1 MSAIKT
7 IQFISLPRKGNNK
20 GAGFV
25 FLPKKAE
32 SSFKFGEKVRVEL
45 FGNIHFFAKIAKA
58 NNRIGV
64 YIPRSITLENN
75 LLSKKV
81 AVKIVKIN
89 GFYSRISLDGRI
101 YVPQDVIKKL
111 KIKQNDIIFVKG
123 VENSKIVERKYLKVS
138 VNKRKSGK
146 KEYTVAFGRN
156 FHKRELLFQLEKK
169 SCDKGNKNI
178 TPILRKVL
186 GGMHYALTNDCSL
199 IIFNGN
205 KVPAVINS
213 RFQYPDIALYLGAY
227 FADGT
232 KKGNSWAI
240 CASTFEQTNFYWK
253 MHRFLIKDANP
264 EFIISYTNKNKER
277 HNNIESRL
285 KRIWEK
291 KTNIKIN
298 KFRIHKSIGGKSYGK
313 HNQYG
318 TLIIREHR
326 QILLDIYNGLL
337 KILINEILSKKNKD
351 IGMSFLCG
359 VIEGDGCAP
368 ARKRGH
374 ISVALNRKSSD
385 ILKNIIKTIGIK
397 SKITQEGEDKY
408 FLKIG
413 ALEILRNFFYFKDKL
428 FALYPKRREK
438 LFERLK
444 TVGAVKYLIE
454 NHEPVSWVKTWFLK
468 NGFIDKNYKFT
479 KNGLKLRRA
488 LKKVYG
494 S

>member
-1 MSAIKT
+1 MSAIKA

-32 SSFKFGEKVRVEL
+32 SFFKFGEKVRVEL
-45 FGNIHFFAKIAKA
+45 FGNIHFFANLARA
-58 NNRIGV
+58 NSRVGV
-64 YIPRSITLENN
+64 YIPKDIALKNN
-75 LLSKKV
+75 LLQKEIEIKV
-81 AVKIVKIN
+81 VKTE
-89 GFYSRISLDGRI
+89 GFHSRVSADGRI
-101 YVPQDVIKKL
+101 YLPLDIAKELKL
-111 KIKQNDIIFVKG
+111 KQNDIVFVKG
-123 VENSKIVERKYLKVS
+123 TERNKIVEEKYLKVS
-138 VNKRKSGK
+138 VNKRKRGK
-146 KEYTVAFGRN
+146 KEYTVVFGRS

-169 SCDKGNKNI
+169 TSDNKNI
-178 TPILRKVL
+178 APILKKVL
-186 GGMHYALTNDCSL
+186 RGMHCALLNYHSL
-199 IIFNGN
+199 IVFSGN

-213 RFQYPDIALYLGAY
+213 KFQFSDIALYLGAY

-240 CASTFEQTNFYWK
+240 CASTFEQANFYWK
-253 MHRFLIKDANP
+253 MHKFLIKDTRP
-264 EFIISYTNKNKER
+264 EFNISYTNIHNENHNRVTTKLKKIWKE
-277 HNNIESRL
+277 
-285 KRIWEK
+285 
-291 KTNIKIN
+291 KTNIKVK
-298 KFRIHKSIGGKSYGK
+298 KFRIRDVSGKLHGK

-337 KILINEILSKKNKD
+337 KILINEIISKKNKD
-351 IGMSFLCG
+351 IGMNFLCG

-385 ILKNIIKTIGIK
+385 ILKNIIKAIGIK

-413 ALEILRNFFYFKDKL
+413 ALEILRNFFYFKGKL
-428 FALYPKRREK
+428 FALYPKRKEK
-438 LFERLK
+438 LFERLR
-444 TVGAVKYLIE
+444 TVGAVKYLLG
-454 NHEPVSWVKTWFLK
+454 NHEPASWVKTWFLR
-468 NGFIDKNYKFT
+468 NGFVDKNYKFT
-479 KNGLKLRRA
+479 TNGLKLKRA
-488 LKKVYG
+488 LKKIYG